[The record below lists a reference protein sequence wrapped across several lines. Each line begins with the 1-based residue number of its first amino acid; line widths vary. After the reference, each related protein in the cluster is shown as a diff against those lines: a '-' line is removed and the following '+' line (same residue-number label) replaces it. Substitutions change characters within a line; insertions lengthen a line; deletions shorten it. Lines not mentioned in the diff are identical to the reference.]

1 MSERSCTLAT
11 LNLHWCEALFAGLAQ
26 GGLSDCVISPGSRST
41 PLVLAADRHPW
52 IRTHVCLDE
61 RVAGFMALGLA
72 LRSQRPVALVATSG
86 SAPAHWYPAVM
97 EAHHVG
103 ASLILLSADRPPE
116 LHGFGANQTTDQ
128 QRLFGTHLRAF
139 YDPGAPRDDDHALRY
154 LHALA
159 QQACLQSRWPHPG
172 PVQINLP
179 VREPLVPE
187 QWPAALCTALAPR
200 SQLPPLAKITPD
212 PHAVAALAT
221 QMRQGPGLILCGPGQ
236 YPAGFAEALMALQQT
251 VNAPVLA
258 DPLSGLRFGTH
269 LDDPARVCVHYDAW
283 LRCATAL
290 PEPPA
295 WVLQFGR
302 MPVSQALANYL
313 KHEALP
319 LRYLVNPYAHW
330 PDPLHRSH
338 LPLLAC
344 PLALCQALLAQSWP
358 APSPNAL
365 YPRCLALESQT
376 QTYATHLLQHSEA
389 LFEGHLIRALL
400 EVLPAETL
408 LFSSN
413 SLPIRQL
420 DTWSGSR
427 RAPLHV
433 FANRGLSG
441 IDGNLATLLGLAQA
455 HDTGPVVG
463 LLGDLAL
470 VHDLGA
476 LVKAQGQ
483 SLLLIVINNGGGG
496 IFGYLPQAHLESF
509 SQYWHTPHPLDLR
522 ALAGLFG
529 AQYFQLTERAQL
541 SITLDAALTAP
552 GLRILEVVV
561 DATYSQTTHRTYWQ
575 TLATLQTG
583 LA

>member
-1 MSERSCTLAT
+1 MSERSCDVAA
-11 LNLHWCEALFAGLAQ
+11 LNLRWCDALFAGLAQ
-26 GGLSDCVISPGSRST
+26 AGLSDCVISPGSRST

-72 LRSQRPVALVATSG
+72 LRSQRPVALIATSG

-103 ASLILLSADRPPE
+103 AALILLSADRPPE
-116 LHGFGANQTTDQ
+116 LHHFGANQTTDQ

-139 YDPGAPRDDDHALRY
+139 YDPGTPQEDAQALSY

-200 SQLPPLAKITPD
+200 SQLPPLAEITPD
-212 PHAVAALAT
+212 PRAVATLAT

-251 VNAPVLA
+251 VSAPVLA
-258 DPLSGLRFGTH
+258 DPLSGLRFGAH
-269 LDDPARVCVHYDAW
+269 LQAPARVCVHYDAW
-283 LRCATAL
+283 LRHPAAL
-290 PEPPA
+290 PERPA
-295 WVLQFGR
+295 WILQFGR
-302 MPVSQALANYL
+302 MPVSQSLANYL
-313 KHEALP
+313 RQDTLP
-319 LRYLVNPYAHW
+319 QRYLVSPYAHW
-330 PDPLHRSH
+330 PDPLQRSH
-338 LPLLAC
+338 PPILAC
-344 PLALCQALLAQSWP
+344 PLALCQALLAQPWAATAQNP
-358 APSPNAL
+358 WCL
-365 YPRCLALESQT
+365 RCLALET
-376 QTYATHLLQHSEA
+376 QALACMESSLQHSER

-400 EVLPAETL
+400 DVLPAETL

-420 DTWSGSR
+420 DTWSGTR
-427 RAPLHV
+427 PTPLHL

-441 IDGNLATLLGLAQA
+441 IDGNIATLLGLAQA
-455 HDTGPVVG
+455 HTQGPVVG

-476 LVKAQGQ
+476 LIKAQGQ

-496 IFGYLPQAHLESF
+496 IFGYLPQTRLDCF
-509 SQYWHTPHPLDLR
+509 TQYWHTPHPLNLR
-522 ALAGLFG
+522 TLAELFG

-541 SITLDAALTAP
+541 STTLEAALAAP

-561 DATYSQTTHRTYWQ
+561 DATHSQTTHRNYWQ
-575 TLATLQTG
+575 RLAALLPGT
-583 LA
+583 A